1 MLKHIKHLRSQGFS
15 TAIINERLAGLTF
28 AEIDTDSTSTI
39 ATEIAPQNAPDGLQQ
54 APGVLVALEAM
65 RSEIDAI
72 RAVANEGKRIQRDA
86 IYLIAIGIV
95 IGLLFAVGMILLAW
109 LYSGA

>member
-1 MLKHIKHLRSQGFS
+1 
-15 TAIINERLAGLTF
+15 
-28 AEIDTDSTSTI
+28 
-39 ATEIAPQNAPDGLQQ
+39 
-54 APGVLVALEAM
+54 M
-65 RSEIDAI
+65 RSEIAAI

-109 LYSGA
+109 LYSG